1 MESQRIYWRGQ
12 IDMTKEPIIELIR
25 KGVLS
30 GTLTLDDIL
39 VEMNGL
45 IVENIKAAIEK
56 SQGKISFIE
65 NRPRLISCCFSQ
77 VLELDVREIWI
88 ENGLRFLCEDPETN
102 ETYNLDADDFLLGEL
117 RHVVEFI

>member
-1 MESQRIYWRGQ
+1 
-12 IDMTKEPIIELIR
+12 MTKEPIIELIR

-77 VLELDVREIWI
+77 VLELDVREI
-88 ENGLRFLCEDPETN
+88 
-102 ETYNLDADDFLLGEL
+102 
-117 RHVVEFI
+117 

>member
-1 MESQRIYWRGQ
+1 
-12 IDMTKEPIIELIR
+12 MTKEPIIELIR

-56 SQGKISFIE
+56 SKGKISFIE

-77 VLELDVREIWI
+77 VLELDVREI
-88 ENGLRFLCEDPETN
+88 
-102 ETYNLDADDFLLGEL
+102 
-117 RHVVEFI
+117 